1 MSYERCVGLQISD
14 EKLYQEYRDNMGPIL
29 ERYQG
34 HFRYDFNIALT
45 LKSENGAP
53 ISRVFVL
60 AFPDLDS
67 HEKFFAD
74 PDYLKVRE
82 QYFKPSVT
90 HVTVIAEF
98 ER

>member
-29 ERYQG
+29 ERYRG

-53 ISRVFVL
+53 ISRVFIL
-60 AFPDLDS
+60 AFPDVEA
-67 HEKFFAD
+67 HEQFFAD
-74 PDYLKVRE
+74 PEYLAVRE
-82 QYFKPSVT
+82 KYFKPAVT
-90 HVTVIAEF
+90 HVTVMAEY
-98 ER
+98 EK